1 MVEDREMGVK
11 WLANAG
17 KIESAMA
24 NARYNA
30 GMPTKKGPR
39 TRASGVTYKY
49 KMTKENPVYSPHI
62 IIISRVLL
70 FWGFWVRGPP
80 GPR

>member
-1 MVEDREMGVK
+1 M
-11 WLANAG
+11 AG
-17 KIESAMA
+17 KCWENRECHGECAIQRWDA
-24 NARYNA
+24 NKKR
-30 GMPTKKGPR
+30 TKDACC
-39 TRASGVTYKY
+39 ASGVTYKY